1 MDKDLFTIK
10 SAASYLNSAT
20 ITVRRLIKAR
30 KIGYHKIGSRYMI
43 SRQHIQAYLQ
53 SVDVPP
59 VNGGAK

>member
-1 MDKDLFTIK
+1 MDKDLLTIK
-10 SAASYLNSAT
+10 ACANYLNSAS
-20 ITVRRLIKAR
+20 ITVRRLIKAG
-30 KIGYHKIGSRYMI
+30 KLGYHKIGSRYMI